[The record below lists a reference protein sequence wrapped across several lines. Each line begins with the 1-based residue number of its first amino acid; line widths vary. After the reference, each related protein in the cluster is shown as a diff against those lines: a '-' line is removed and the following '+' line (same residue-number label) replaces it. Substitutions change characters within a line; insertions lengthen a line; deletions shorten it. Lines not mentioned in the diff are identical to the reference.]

1 MTCLP
6 PHNPRWWRHLW
17 LGLLALLSGALVA
30 AAAEQRVVAIE
41 IQHIGPPA
49 VSDAMVRSNLRVKVG
64 DLYNRNAVD
73 NDIRTL
79 YATGYFYNIRVVREP
94 TEGGVKLRYLLISKP
109 TLTRIEFSGNTK
121 FSDAKLRKTISSKV
135 GEPLDERK
143 LHEETQAIVKLY
155 QKKGY
160 RETRVRYVPVV
171 DAEQGRGTVT
181 FEITEAPKV
190 RIEDVVFEGATA
202 FKQSKLR
209 KVIKARRHWWLS
221 WLTGSGVLKDEVF
234 AEDKDRLADF
244 YREAGYI
251 DFAIRK
257 VEFLPVEGRKNR
269 IIIKFHLQEGV
280 QYRVGRV
287 QFEGNKLFSTE
298 EIRAGMRV
306 RVGRRVLKG
315 LSMGPGEIFTPG
327 GLDRDRKGILDLYGA
342 RGYIDAKVIPEL
354 RPNTA
359 AGTMDITYRITEGQK
374 SYIERIDIKGN
385 VKTKDRVIRR
395 ELAVAP
401 GEVFDMVWVS
411 LSTNRLYGLQYFSR
425 VEARPEPTDV
435 PNRKNLVISVEEKST
450 GDIRFGAG
458 FSSIDELVG
467 FVELTQGNADIFK
480 PPLFFG
486 TGAGQKLR
494 LVMQLG
500 TARRDIQF
508 SFIEPWFLGRK
519 LALGL
524 DLYHRN
530 LLYYSDVYD
539 IDLTGG
545 RVTLTRALWNDYWR
559 GSIGYSLY
567 SVGLVDVEPTAAPE
581 ILAEEGHFLVS
592 KPIGRISYDSRNSVL
607 LPNRGQLTQLE
618 VGVAGGPFGG
628 DADYYSWELTSSHYF
643 PGLLPGHVIELILRG
658 GVIDSWDSSGRV
670 PLYDRWTLGGLFTL
684 RGYEYRSVGP
694 YDSLG
699 QEPLGGRTYWYASVE
714 YSVPVI
720 ERIRL
725 AAFYDVGNVY
735 PDAYSFDRAGP
746 GYGPYSDNWGVGI
759 RLEIPGMGP
768 LRLDYAIPITHDDFV
783 SGNGRFQ
790 FSVGYTRSGY

>member
-1 MTCLP
+1 M
-6 PHNPRWWRHLW
+6 
-17 LGLLALLSGALVA
+17 GLLALIAGAVLA
-30 AAAEQRVVAIE
+30 SAAEERVVAIQIE
-41 IQHIGPPA
+41 HIGPPA

-64 DLYNRNAVD
+64 DPYNRNAVD

-94 TEGGVKLRYLLISKP
+94 AEGGVKLRYLLISKP

-121 FSDAKLRKTISSKV
+121 FSERKLLKTISSKV

-143 LHEETQAIVKLY
+143 LHEDTQAIVKLY

-160 RETRVRYVPVV
+160 RETKVRYVPVV
-171 DAEQGRGTVT
+171 DAELGRGTVT

-190 RIEDVVFEGATA
+190 RIDDVIFEGATA

-209 KVIKARRHWWLS
+209 KVIKTRRHWWLS

-251 DFAIRK
+251 DFAIRD
-257 VEFLPVEGRKNR
+257 VEFLPVEGKENR

-287 QFEGNKLFSTE
+287 QFEGNEIFRTE
-298 EIRAGMRV
+298 EIRAGLRV
-306 RVGRRVLKG
+306 RVGRKEIEG

-327 GLDRDRKGILDLYGA
+327 GLDRDRKGIIDFYGA
-342 RGYIDAKVIPEL
+342 RGYIDARVIPDL
-354 RPNTA
+354 HPNTA
-359 AGTMDITYRITEGQK
+359 AGTMDITYRITEGRK

-401 GEVFDMVWVS
+401 GEVFDMVGVS

-567 SVGLVDVEPTAAPE
+567 NVGLVDVEPTAAPE
-581 ILAEEGHFLVS
+581 ILAEEGHLLVS

-607 LPNRGQLTQLE
+607 LPNRGQLTELE
-618 VGVAGGPFGG
+618 VGFAGGPFGG
-628 DADYYSWELTSSHYF
+628 DADYYSWEITSSHYF
-643 PGLLPGHVIELILRG
+643 PGLLPGHVIEVILRG
-658 GVIDSWDSSGRV
+658 GVIDTWDSSGRV

-684 RGYEYRSVGP
+684 RGYRYREVGP

-699 QEPLGGRTYWYASVE
+699 QEPIGGRTYWYGSVE
-714 YSVPVI
+714 YSIPVI

-725 AAFYDVGNVY
+725 AAFYDIGNVY

-759 RLEIPGMGP
+759 RLNIPGMGP

-783 SGNGRFQ
+783 SGDGRFQ